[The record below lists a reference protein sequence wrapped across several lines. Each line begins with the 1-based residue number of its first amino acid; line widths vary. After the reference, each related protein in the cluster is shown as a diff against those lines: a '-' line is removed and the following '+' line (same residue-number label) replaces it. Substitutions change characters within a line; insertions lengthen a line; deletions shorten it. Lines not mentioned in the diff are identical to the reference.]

1 MPLGIPGMLLT
12 GTRVAPKLIHRRFR
26 RQRHRAR

>member
-1 MPLGIPGMLLT
+1 MLLT